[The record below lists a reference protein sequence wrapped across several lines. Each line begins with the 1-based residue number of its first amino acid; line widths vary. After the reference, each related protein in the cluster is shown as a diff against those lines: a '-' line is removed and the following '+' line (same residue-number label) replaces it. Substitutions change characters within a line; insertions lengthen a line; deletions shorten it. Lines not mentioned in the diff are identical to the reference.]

1 MGLGLVTWGVEEWGL
16 GWLHGGLKGGSG
28 QRETR
33 SGMGVSA
40 ASLGG
45 GLCAV
50 LSESCL
56 YS

>member
-28 QRETR
+28 QRETK